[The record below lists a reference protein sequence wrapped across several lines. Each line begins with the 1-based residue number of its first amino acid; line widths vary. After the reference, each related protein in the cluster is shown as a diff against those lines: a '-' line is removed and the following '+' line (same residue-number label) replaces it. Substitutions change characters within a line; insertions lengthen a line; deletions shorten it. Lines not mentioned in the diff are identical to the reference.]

1 MELYENLNT
10 IIKSKSLTKRKFA
23 EILRNLEPRLKSTGE
38 APSEKTIYKYLN
50 GNINIPIELIPYI
63 AEALNITEQEL
74 FDTSKQTILKL
85 YKYIAK
91 NIDNKQLAYLNQILN
106 TNSTI
111 NASQITCNKNNQKQ
125 IFHHKKELDK
135 LISLLEF
142 APSSL
147 IKRIILKLEEIK
159 KISLSDL

>member
-85 YKYIAK
+85 YKYILK
-91 NIDNKQLAYLNQILN
+91 NIDNNQLSYLNQILN
-106 TNSTI
+106 NNSTI
-111 NASQITCNKNNQKQ
+111 NASQITCSKNNQKQ
-125 IFHHKKELDK
+125 TFHHKEELDK

-159 KISLSDL
+159 KISLSDI

>member
-85 YKYIAK
+85 YKYILK
-91 NIDNKQLAYLNQILN
+91 NIDNNQLSYLNH
-106 TNSTI
+106 STI
-111 NASQITCNKNNQKQ
+111 NALQITHSNNNQKQ
-125 IFHHKKELDK
+125 TVHHKEELDK

-159 KISLSDL
+159 KISLSDI